1 MKGAARLG
9 GGNRYWRTPKSAC
22 LNAENRKV
30 EPKNQ
35 KSRALKSE
43 NVYVFFR
50 QKDALNFD
58 SYQFFAYFCN
68 QKRKLIFKDT
78 NHNYIKTQTAET
90 FKNSKAST

>member
-1 MKGAARLG
+1 LA
-9 GGNRYWRTPKSAC
+9 
-22 LNAENRKV
+22 NAEIGVSERRK
-30 EPKNQ
+30 PKT
-35 KSRALKSE
+35 RALKSE
-43 NVYVFFR
+43 NVYVFFQ

-58 SYQFFAYFCN
+58 SFQFFAYFCN